1 MRYIIYGAGAIGG
14 TIGAGLFEA
23 GRDVVLIARGDHGRA
38 IKSGGLR
45 FGPGILA
52 HAHTTWLSD
61 VVTHE
66 WPVRRV

>member
-1 MRYIIYGAGAIGG
+1 VKAHYRW
-14 TIGAGLFEA
+14 L
-23 GRDVVLIARGDHGRA
+23 DDLRA
-38 IKSGGLR
+38 AHPGPLVENRSSGGLR